1 MLSESLTKTKLTD
14 PLILDLLQNIREHRS
29 NLENLKSIKIDPDLT
44 NIISNEIGKE
54 LYIENE
60 FHKAKGF
67 RKLHIE
73 AAEFSKNLK
82 ILHCVFFP
90 DPKFDIPI
98 FGMDLVKINDIV
110 SAAIVDL
117 SPASH
122 NQGLKYEK
130 FLSEIDKS
138 SFTSLRKIP
147 NWGEIF
153 SKNVFFASLKSE
165 FEKTDFCRVV
175 DEYLSILIKISKKAK
190 PEFNEDIIQERID
203 YQKNYCVQQ
212 MKNEKTSMVLLKYF
226 DEKWVNNYIKTV
238 LFDF

>member
-1 MLSESLTKTKLTD
+1 LLSESLTKTKLTD
-14 PLILDLLQNIREHRS
+14 SLILDLLQNIREHRS
-29 NLENLKSIKIDPDLT
+29 TLENLKSIKVNPDLT

-73 AAEFSKNLK
+73 VAEFSKNLK

-90 DPKFDIPI
+90 DPRFDIPI
-98 FGMDLVKINDIV
+98 FGMDLVKINDNV

-117 SPASH
+117 SPASQ
-122 NQGLKYEK
+122 NQGFKYEK
-130 FLSEIDKS
+130 SLSEVDKS
-138 SFTSLRKIP
+138 SFTSLREIP
-147 NWGEIF
+147 KWGDIF
-153 SKNVFFASLKSE
+153 SKNVFFASLKSKS
-165 FEKTDFCRVV
+165 EKNDFCRVV
-175 DEYLSILIKISKKAK
+175 DQYLSVLIKLSKEAK
-190 PEFNEDIIQERID
+190 PEFKEEIIQERID
-203 YQKNYCVQQ
+203 HQKNYCVQQ

-226 DEKWVNNYIKTV
+226 DEEWVNKYIKTV